1 MDSGYMR
8 HPYDFNIL
16 KNVFVM
22 ILAGGQG
29 ERLYPLTKDRAKPA
43 VPFGGIYRIIDFTL
57 SNCLNSGLRK
67 IAVLTQYKSFSLDRH
82 LMIGW
87 NIFNTEL
94 DEYIEVIPPQQRISQ
109 EWYRGT
115 ADAVHQ
121 NIYTLERERP
131 ERVLILAGDHIYKM
145 DYRDML
151 AYHEEKK
158 ADLTVPCIEV
168 PIEDAH
174 RFGVIQVDKDFRIIG
189 FDEKPSEPKP
199 LPGKPDKVMASM
211 GIYLFN
217 TKTLV
222 KRMIEDVKK
231 DASKHDFGR
240 NIIPAMIGRDAVY
253 AYNFKDENKKEMK
266 YWRDI
271 GTLDAYW
278 DANMD
283 LIAVDP
289 LFNLYDKDWPIR
301 TYQEQFPPAKTVFA
315 EEHNGGRMGVALNSI
330 LSVGCIIS
338 GARVERSVLSPDVR
352 VDCYSEVYDS
362 IIMEHVRIGKH
373 VKICKAIID
382 KSVNVPDGMT
392 IGYNAEEDSKRFTV
406 TEKGIIVV
414 PKEMSLQYAI

>member
-1 MDSGYMR
+1 
-8 HPYDFNIL
+8 
-16 KNVFVM
+16 M

-82 LMIGW
+82 LMVGW

-94 DEYIEVIPPQQRISQ
+94 DEYIEAIPPQQRISQ

-115 ADAVHQ
+115 ADAVYQ

-131 ERVLILAGDHIYKM
+131 EKVLILAGDHIYKM
-145 DYRDML
+145 DYREML
-151 AYHEEKK
+151 TYHEEKK

-168 PIEDAH
+168 PIEESK
-174 RFGVIQVDKDFRIIG
+174 RFGVIRVDEDLRITN
-189 FDEKPSEPKP
+189 FEEKPSQPKP
-199 LPGKPDKVMASM
+199 LPGKPDRIMASM

-222 KRMIEDVKK
+222 QRVMEDVKK
-231 DASKHDFGR
+231 ASKHDFGK
-240 NIIPAMIGRDAVY
+240 NIIPAMIGRDAIY
-253 AYNFKDENKKEMK
+253 AYDFKDENKKAVK

-271 GTLDAYW
+271 GTPDAYW

-283 LIAVDP
+283 LVAVDP
-289 LFNLYDKDWPIR
+289 IFNLYDKNWPIR
-301 TYQEQFPPAKTVFA
+301 TYQEQYPPAKTVFA
-315 EEHNGGRMGVALNSI
+315 EENDDGGRMGIALNSI
-330 LSVGCIIS
+330 LSAGCIIS

-352 VDCYSEVYDS
+352 VDCFSEIYDS

-373 VKICKAIID
+373 VKIRRAIID
-382 KSVNVPDGMT
+382 KSVTVPDGMT
-392 IGYNAEEDSKRFTV
+392 IGYDTEQDAKRFAI
-406 TEKGIIVV
+406 TEKGITVV
-414 PKEMSLQYAI
+414 PKEMRLQ